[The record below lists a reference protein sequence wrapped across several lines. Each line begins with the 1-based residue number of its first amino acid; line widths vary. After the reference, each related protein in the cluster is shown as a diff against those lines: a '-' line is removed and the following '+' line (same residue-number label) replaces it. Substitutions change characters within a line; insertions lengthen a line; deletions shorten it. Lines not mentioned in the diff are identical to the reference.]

1 MDKNITF
8 SVKTDTAV
16 TFKYTPDH
24 WKWYEQETLN
34 EQYHHAKFD
43 IYHIYAAWENPNDT
57 VFNKPRHVTDQKH
70 VNYLPSSWTHSR
82 VA

>member
-34 EQYHHAKFD
+34 EQYHHAKLG
-43 IYHIYAAWENPNDT
+43 IYYIYSA
-57 VFNKPRHVTDQKH
+57 
-70 VNYLPSSWTHSR
+70 
-82 VA
+82 